1 MSHNTDPE
9 RAARRHPAA
18 LIAILAAVVVAALA
32 AFWFL
37 GSDPVEEGPVEEGGV
52 SRNPE
57 IQQEM
62 PAPDPSAPAPDPAS
76 PAQ

>member
-18 LIAILAAVVVAALA
+18 LIAILAAVVIAALA

-37 GSDPVEEGPVEEGGV
+37 GSDPVEEGDV
-52 SRNPE
+52 SRTPD

-62 PAPDPSAPAPDPAS
+62 PAPDPAS